1 MFFQTIYGLLADS
14 TEVGINIKRVND
26 KLTVAVMPR
35 HKKLKDGASGGFIPL
50 VASGT
55 PEELDCGF
63 ANIMVAP
70 VAKAVGIMTNLKE
83 FERQAE
89 KAAAKG
95 KPKAAAEKETKEAK
109 ETKEKNDRLDKLM
122 KRIDESVTARRFA
135 DAMALLKHALT
146 IAPAEKQ
153 DAVKVK
159 MQEVR
164 RKSEEGS
171 LFAGQPPTA
180 FQPIVQTQPQQ
191 TVQTAAPTPTAG
203 RQHIQP
209 RPVMPAATQPVQ
221 TGTMQQR
228 PVQPAPQQPAYATA
242 QQDAAQY
249 GNPQGYGA
257 DKDEEYDMDAF
268 REDPYAEY
276 VDFPQECRMRD
287 EAHVEMS
294 FT

>member
-1 MFFQTIYGLLADS
+1 MFLHKELKERTAD
-14 TEVGINIKRVND
+14 
-26 KLTVAVMPR
+26 A
-35 HKKLKDGASGGFIPL
+35 FIPL

-63 ANIMVAP
+63 ADIMAAP
-70 VAKAVGIMTNLKE
+70 VAKTVGIMTNLRE

-89 KAAAKG
+89 NAAAKG

-109 ETKEKNDRLDKLM
+109 ETKEKNDRLDKLI

-146 IAPAEKQ
+146 FAPAEKQ
-153 DAVKVK
+153 EMVKAK

-180 FQPIVQTQPQQ
+180 YRPVVQTQPQQ
-191 TVQTAAPTPTAG
+191 PVQAATPVPTAG
-203 RQHIQP
+203 QQFQP
-209 RPVMPAATQPVQ
+209 RPVMPAAMQPVQ
-221 TGTMQQR
+221 AGTMQQG
-228 PVQPAPQQPAYATA
+228 PLQPAPQQPAYAPA

-249 GNPQGYGA
+249 GDPHGYGA

-287 EAHVEMS
+287 EAQVEMS

>member
-1 MFFQTIYGLLADS
+1 MFFQTIYGLLAES

-35 HKKLKDGASGGFIPL
+35 HNELKERATDSFIPL

-63 ANIMVAP
+63 ADIMAAP
-70 VAKAVGIMTNLKE
+70 VSKAVGIMTNLKE

-122 KRIDESVTARRFA
+122 KRVDESVTARRFA

-146 IAPAEKQ
+146 IATAEKQ
-153 DAVKVK
+153 DAVKAK

-164 RKSEEGS
+164 SKSEEGS
-171 LFAGQPPTA
+171 LFARQPATA

-191 TVQTAAPTPTAG
+191 TVQTAAPTPTPG

-209 RPVMPAATQPVQ
+209 RPVMPAAMQSVQ
-221 TGTMQQR
+221 AGTMPQR

-249 GNPQGYGA
+249 GNPQGYGT
-257 DKDEEYDMDAF
+257 DKDEEYDMDSF

-287 EAHVEMS
+287 EAQVEMS

>member
-1 MFFQTIYGLLADS
+1 MFFQTIYGLLAES
-14 TEVGINIKRVND
+14 TEVGINIRRVND
-26 KLTVAVMPR
+26 KLIVAVMPR
-35 HKKLKDGASGGFIPL
+35 HKELKERTADAFIPL

-63 ANIMVAP
+63 ADIMAAP
-70 VAKAVGIMTNLKE
+70 VAKTVGIMTNLRE

-89 KAAAKG
+89 NAAAKG

-109 ETKEKNDRLDKLM
+109 ETKEKNDRLDKLI

-146 IAPAEKQ
+146 FAPAEKQ
-153 DAVKVK
+153 EMVKAK

-180 FQPIVQTQPQQ
+180 YRPVVQTQPQQ
-191 TVQTAAPTPTAG
+191 PVQAATPVPTAG
-203 RQHIQP
+203 QQFQP
-209 RPVMPAATQPVQ
+209 RPVMPAAMQPVQ
-221 TGTMQQR
+221 AGTMQQG
-228 PVQPAPQQPAYATA
+228 PLQPAPQQPAYAPA

-249 GNPQGYGA
+249 GDPHGYGA

-268 REDPYAEY
+268 REDPWTLSGKTLTRNTWTFRRNA
-276 VDFPQECRMRD
+276 
-287 EAHVEMS
+287 A
-294 FT
+294 

>member
-1 MFFQTIYGLLADS
+1 MFFQTIYGLLTES

-35 HKKLKDGASGGFIPL
+35 HKELKDGASGGFIPL

-63 ANIMVAP
+63 ANIMAAP
-70 VAKAVGIMTNLKE
+70 VAKAVGIMTNLKG

-89 KAAAKG
+89 KAATKG
-95 KPKAAAEKETKEAK
+95 KPKAAVEKETKEAK

-122 KRIDESVTARRFA
+122 KRVDESVTARRFA

-146 IAPAEKQ
+146 IAPEGRQ
-153 DAVKVK
+153 EMVKAK
-159 MQEVR
+159 MQDVR

-171 LFAGQPPTA
+171 LFAPQPSPA
-180 FQPIVQTQPQQ
+180 PQPARQMPQQ
-191 TVQTAAPTPTAG
+191 QPVQAVAPMPTAG
-203 RQHIQP
+203 QQHIQP
-209 RPVMPAATQPVQ
+209 RPVMPAATQAVQ
-221 TGTMQQR
+221 AGTMPQR
-228 PVQPAPQQPAYATA
+228 PVQPAPQQPAYAPA
-242 QQDAAQY
+242 QQDTGQY

-257 DKDEEYDMDAF
+257 DTDDGFDMDAF
-268 REDPYAEY
+268 REGPYAEY

-287 EAHVEMS
+287 EAQVEMS

>member
-1 MFFQTIYGLLADS
+1 MFFQTIYGLLAES
-14 TEVGINIKRVND
+14 TEVGINIRRVND

-35 HKKLKDGASGGFIPL
+35 HNELKERATDSFIPL

-55 PEELDCGF
+55 PEELDGGF
-63 ANIMVAP
+63 ANIMAAP

-89 KAAAKG
+89 KAATKG
-95 KPKAAAEKETKEAK
+95 KPKTAAEKETKEAK
-109 ETKEKNDRLDKLM
+109 EAKEKNDRLDKLM
-122 KRIDESVTARRFA
+122 KRVDESVTARRFA

-146 IAPAEKQ
+146 IAPEERQ
-153 DAVKVK
+153 EMVKAK

-171 LFAGQPPTA
+171 LFAPQPSPA
-180 FQPIVQTQPQQ
+180 PQPARQMTQQQ
-191 TVQTAAPTPTAG
+191 PVQTAAPTPTAG
-203 RQHIQP
+203 QQHIQT

-221 TGTMQQR
+221 AGTMPQR
-228 PVQPAPQQPAYATA
+228 PVQPAPQQPVYAPA
-242 QQDAAQY
+242 QQDAGQY
-249 GNPQGYGA
+249 GNPHGYGA
-257 DKDEEYDMDAF
+257 DTDDGFDMDAF

-287 EAHVEMS
+287 EAQVEMS

>member
-1 MFFQTIYGLLADS
+1 MFFQTIYGLLAES
-14 TEVGINIKRVND
+14 TEVGINIRRVND
-26 KLTVAVMPR
+26 KLIVAVMPR
-35 HKKLKDGASGGFIPL
+35 HKELKERTADAFIPL

-63 ANIMVAP
+63 ADIMAAP
-70 VAKAVGIMTNLKE
+70 VAKTVGIMTNLKE

-109 ETKEKNDRLDKLM
+109 ETKEKNDRLDKLI

-146 IAPAEKQ
+146 FAPAEKQ
-153 DAVKVK
+153 EMVKAK

-180 FQPIVQTQPQQ
+180 YRPVVQTQPQQ
-191 TVQTAAPTPTAG
+191 PVQAATPVPTAG
-203 RQHIQP
+203 QQFQP
-209 RPVMPAATQPVQ
+209 RPVMPAAMQPVQ
-221 TGTMQQR
+221 AGTMQQG
-228 PVQPAPQQPAYATA
+228 PLQPAPQQPAYAPA

-249 GNPQGYGA
+249 GDPHGYGA

-287 EAHVEMS
+287 EAQVEMS